1 MTTKWGINTDEAD
14 KAVYDAF
21 DEINYNDSV
30 TEKDIEFII
39 STIAK
44 EAPHDIQSIKQIF
57 YGMLSAFTK
66 VVIHHTVS
74 SKNSGAGKTYILVLV
89 SGYFPKVYV
98 IPLNGM
104 SDKAMLYKAGIMVV
118 EQEDGQLAP
127 LDSLIGPLEIEQES
141 TEDKK
146 YAKELEGK
154 IKDLKDRAEKLIV
167 LENKII
173 LLLDTTQD
181 GMFNALMSMVS
192 QDTKEDQRYEYVDTS
207 SHIGT
212 RSNRFRGVPAIF
224 TCQVVDDSKNTRYAE
239 KLRRFIHV
247 IPNTSN
253 EKIQTA
259 VDQMSLNCGLTSEEY
274 DDEVVSI
281 EDKDRAHKICDKLV
295 NKLKEHTKHL
305 GPKESGIKIF
315 FPLSISQSIPS
326 GENEVW
332 SMTVADRLFK
342 YLAIITKVNMDSRPR
357 VIDTITEK
365 FYPVATFEDVRQ
377 ALELMSTASSALR
390 PYIIDWYNNVFLP
403 AYNDL
408 DRKASV
414 LLDSKGNVIM
424 KEIYVGVN
432 TKQLSDKTAEI
443 MGVSK
448 ANAKDILQQYLYPMW
463 NLGIIDRVKSEI
475 DRRGYIWYPVEQGNI
490 HTLFTDPDD
499 KRLEVF
505 EPSFYPTK
513 EYIEDN
519 SRTFVK
525 YSSEGTGVND
535 KRLKLVDPKGNN
547 ITVSELV
554 DRYLYNPETAF
565 KEPSKENNHN
575 HDDNNDPTSPY
586 PLKNNLTDSSNNVIE
601 DGELLVNLHDKPR
614 KQFHVYIGRQQRWG
628 PPGKAE
634 GDDGYFGNPYTEK
647 EYGRD
652 ECLRLFEIYFYKRL
666 IQDPEYFRR
675 IHGLKDKV
683 LACWCTPEPCH
694 GDIILE
700 YLNSVK

>member
-1 MTTKWGINTDEAD
+1 MAGIKHGIDTDE
-14 KAVYDAF
+14 YDRETRNAL
-21 DEINYNDSV
+21 DDTEENDSDLV
-30 TEKDIEFII
+30 ISEDIDFVL

-44 EAPHDIQSIKQIF
+44 EAPHDMQSIKQVF

-66 VVIHHTVS
+66 VVLHHSVS
-74 SKNSGAGKTYILVLV
+74 SKNSGAGKTYLLVLV
-89 SGYFPKVYV
+89 AGYFPKCYV

-104 SDKAMLYKAGIMVV
+104 SDKAMLHKAGTMIV
-118 EQEDGQLAP
+118 ELDNGQIET
-127 LDSLIGPLEIEQES
+127 LDSLINPLEIQIES

-146 YAKELEGK
+146 LIKELEAK
-154 IKDLKDRAEKLIV
+154 IKAFKDKAEKLII

-224 TCQVVDDSKNTRYAE
+224 TCQVVDDSKNSRYAE

-253 EKIQTA
+253 DKIQTA
-259 VDQMSLNCGLTSEEY
+259 VNQMGLNCGLTSEEY
-274 DDEVVSI
+274 DEQVVSI
-281 EDKDRAHKICDKLV
+281 EDKGKAEEICNRLV
-295 NKLKEHTKHL
+295 NKLIEHSKHFK
-305 GPKESGIKIF
+305 PKEYGIKIF

-326 GENEVW
+326 GENNVW

-342 YLAIITKVNMDSRPR
+342 YLAIITKAHMDSRPR
-357 VIDTITEK
+357 VIDTVTGK
-365 FYPVATFEDVRQ
+365 FYPVSTFEDVKE
-377 ALELMSTASSALR
+377 ALELMATAANALR
-390 PYIIDWYNNVFLP
+390 AYIIDWYNEVFLS

-408 DRKASV
+408 EGNASV
-414 LLDSKGNVIM
+414 LLDSRGGVLM

-432 TKQLSDKTAEI
+432 TKQLSDKTAVI

-499 KRLEVF
+499 KRLEVID
-505 EPSFYPTK
+505 PSYYPTK
-513 EYIEDN
+513 KYIEDN
-519 SRTFVK
+519 NRTFVK
-525 YSSEGTGVND
+525 YSSEGEGHPE
-535 KRLKLVDPKGNN
+535 KRLRLVDPKGSTM
-547 ITVSELV
+547 TVSQLI
-554 DRYLYNPETAF
+554 DGYLYNPEIAF

-575 HDDNNDPTSPY
+575 HDNDNDNDNDNNSSPST
-586 PLKNNLTDSSNNVIE
+586 PLKNNLTESSNNVLEEGHEKGAWVCTYCEIINR
-601 DGELLVNLHDKPR
+601 VKPTDKPEITR
-614 KQFHVYIGRQQRWG
+614 FHTL
-628 PPGKAE
+628 
-634 GDDGYFGNPYTEK
+634 GDYERHIATKHKDKTF
-647 EYGRD
+647 
-652 ECLRLFEIYFYKRL
+652 
-666 IQDPEYFRR
+666 DPEPKDLEKFEADLKNESEK
-675 IHGLKDKV
+675 GLD
-683 LACWCTPEPCH
+683 
-694 GDIILE
+694 
-700 YLNSVK
+700 